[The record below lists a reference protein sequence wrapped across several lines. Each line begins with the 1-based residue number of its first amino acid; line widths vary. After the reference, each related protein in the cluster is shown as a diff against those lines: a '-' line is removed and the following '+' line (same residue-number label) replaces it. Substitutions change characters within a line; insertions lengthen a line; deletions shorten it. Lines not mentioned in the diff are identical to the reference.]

1 MPCTVGSAWCNER
14 VAFQIWS
21 SSTTTW
27 NVRMFA
33 LLKAPLSSC
42 CSLYNAFVQS
52 LFTMGYYQWVRV
64 QNKPTNLPSIEYLNV
79 QRPVPSSG
87 LFILQGLLDT
97 ESDDGFAVTLQEGG
111 FGLWASMLVNLAH
124 KALADSL
131 VKPRAAQMIDA
142 SIKAYIC
149 LLRTCHLHNF
159 CISEVSTLSAANVA
173 KMPQLL

>member
-1 MPCTVGSAWCNER
+1 
-14 VAFQIWS
+14 
-21 SSTTTW
+21 
-27 NVRMFA
+27 MFA

-42 CSLYNAFVQS
+42 CSLYNAFVVVQS

-64 QNKPTNLPSIEYLNV
+64 QNKPTDLPSIEYLNV

-131 VKPRAAQMIDA
+131 VKPRAAHMIDA
-142 SIKAYIC
+142 SIKAYTC

-173 KMPQLL
+173 KMPQRL

>member
-1 MPCTVGSAWCNER
+1 
-14 VAFQIWS
+14 
-21 SSTTTW
+21 
-27 NVRMFA
+27 MFA

-42 CSLYNAFVQS
+42 CSSHNAFVVVQN
-52 LFTMGYYQWVRV
+52 LFTMGYAQWV
-64 QNKPTNLPSIEYLNV
+64 QDKPTDLSSVEYLNG
-79 QRPVPSSG
+79 QRPVPSCG

-149 LLRTCHLHNF
+149 LLRTCHLHSF

-173 KMPQLL
+173 KMQLL